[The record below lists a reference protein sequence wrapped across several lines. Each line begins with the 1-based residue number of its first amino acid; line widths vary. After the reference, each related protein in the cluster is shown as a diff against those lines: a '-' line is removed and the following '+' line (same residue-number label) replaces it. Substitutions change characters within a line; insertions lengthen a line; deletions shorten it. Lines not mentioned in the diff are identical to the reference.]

1 MQGIEIMTQ
10 ALFYLMPPV
19 AQSGHIAIQSAISTV
34 ANTNAALGAMHLF
47 ACQLAQQ
54 AYIKQQLV
62 YIHCQDKNLALEID
76 ELLWQFE
83 PTAFVPH
90 NLKGEGPITGAPVEI
105 GFDRL
110 GANKSRQL
118 LINIADQAPPFAVN
132 FGQII
137 DFVANDD
144 QHKAVARERYRQYRD
159 LGIELTTHNL
169 ATHPLNLA

>member
-1 MQGIEIMTQ
+1 MTQ
-10 ALFYLMPPV
+10 ALFYLMPPMEPR
-19 AQSGHIAIQSAISTV
+19 STTNHTDSDLTISAT
-34 ANTNAALGAMHLF
+34 TALIEMY
-47 ACQLAQQ
+47 QLACHVAKQ
-54 AYIKQQLV
+54 AFIKQQSV
-62 YIHCQDKNLALEID
+62 YIHCQNKEVAFEID

-90 NLKGEGPITGAPVEI
+90 NLKGEGPATGSPVEI

-118 LINIADQAPPFAVN
+118 LINLADQVPPFAVN

-137 DFVANDD
+137 DFVANDQ

-159 LGIELTTHNL
+159 LGVELTTQNL
-169 ATHPLNLA
+169 ATHPFN

>member
-1 MQGIEIMTQ
+1 MTQ
-10 ALFYLMPPV
+10 ALFYLMPPMEARV
-19 AQSGHIAIQSAISTV
+19 ATNHADSNVALSAT
-34 ANTNAALGAMHLF
+34 TALIEMY
-47 ACQLAQQ
+47 QLACRVTQQ
-54 AYIKQQLV
+54 AFIKQQSV
-62 YIHCQDKNLALEID
+62 YIHCQSKELAFEID

-90 NLKGEGPITGAPVEI
+90 NLKGEGPITGSPVEI

-118 LINIADQAPPFAVN
+118 LINLADQVPPFAVN

-137 DFVANDD
+137 DFVANDQ

-159 LGIELTTHNL
+159 LGVELTTQNL
-169 ATHPLNLA
+169 ATHPFN